1 MNMPRRLRASAAFGL
16 LLAGGISAGSALAGP
31 VVIELFTSQGC
42 SNCPAADAFLAELA
56 MREGIIALSLPVDIW
71 DWRGWADTL
80 ANPAFTERQQGYYQ
94 APGGA
99 GYAYTPHMVV
109 NGVFQVAG
117 NDRPTVENAIAAA
130 AANAE
135 MVPIAISR
143 AGSAVRVEVGD
154 AIPNG
159 PTWGTVWVV
168 MYRTSETVNV
178 ANGDNAGLALTYTHV
193 VVEMDRKDMWRG
205 QALSFELPLMELT
218 EAQADGCVV
227 IIQQER
233 DGMPGPIIGAIAYP
247 LTGW

>member
-16 LLAGGISAGSALAGP
+16 LLAGGIGAGSAFAGP

-42 SNCPAADAFLAELA
+42 SNCPPADALLGELA
-56 MREGIIALSLPVDIW
+56 LREGIIALSLPVDIW
-71 DWRGWADTL
+71 DWRGWTDTL

-117 NDRPTVENAIAAA
+117 NDRAAVENAITAAA
-130 AANAE
+130 TAQ
-135 MVPIAISR
+135 MVPINVAR

-154 AIPNG
+154 AVPNG

-168 MYRTSETVNV
+168 MYRLSETVNV

-233 DGMPGPIIGAIAYP
+233 DGVPGAIIGAIAYP
-247 LTGW
+247 LAGW

>member
-1 MNMPRRLRASAAFGL
+1 MKFSRWLRASAVGL
-16 LLAGGISAGSALAGP
+16 LLAGGIGAGSALAGP

-42 SNCPAADAFLAELA
+42 SNCPPADALLAELA

-71 DWRGWADTL
+71 DWRGWTDTL

-117 NDRPTVENAIAAA
+117 NDRAAVENAITAATTDQ
-130 AANAE
+130 
-135 MVPIAISR
+135 MVPLNISR

-154 AIPNG
+154 AVPNG

-178 ANGDNAGLALTYTHV
+178 ANGDNAGRALTYTHV

-218 EAQADGCVV
+218 EARADGCVV